1 MTILKVFKPE
11 ELDIAAA
18 VEAIYRLLLVSAT
31 YGDSV
36 KIKKACRNAPML
48 HDSQHLAK
56 SDGITGSY
64 HGKYGYHAR

>member
-36 KIKKACRNAPML
+36 KSRRRVGMPQCCMIRSIWQSLME
-48 HDSQHLAK
+48 
-56 SDGITGSY
+56 
-64 HGKYGYHAR
+64 

>member
-36 KIKKACRNAPML
+36 KSRRRVGTPQML

-64 HGKYGYHAR
+64 HGKYGSHAR